1 MSSSDTY
8 NEFVKYFE
16 RMNQRYNE
24 YMKDTERINQL
35 YTESIKNIE
44 RMNELYR
51 ELINANDRMNE
62 LYKDIQKISSNWLDI
77 FWRPWLAKGRGEK
90 DKANKSSKSHCGR
103 YILSKEFEC
112 SKKTSVRVSHFQV
125 RNIKKGTFKRINS
138 IQSRIIC
145 SRWLFI
151 AQSQANHRT
160 DPRSAFLLV
169 HQSVIAMVGL
179 SNCLNLALTY
189 LNLA

>member
-24 YMKDTERINQL
+24 CMKDTERINQL

-51 ELINANDRMNE
+51 KLINANDRMNE

-77 FWRPWLAKGRGEK
+77 FWRPWLGKGRGEK
-90 DKANKSSKSHCGR
+90 DKANKSSKSHCG
-103 YILSKEFEC
+103 S
-112 SKKTSVRVSHFQV
+112 
-125 RNIKKGTFKRINS
+125 
-138 IQSRIIC
+138 
-145 SRWLFI
+145 
-151 AQSQANHRT
+151 
-160 DPRSAFLLV
+160 
-169 HQSVIAMVGL
+169 
-179 SNCLNLALTY
+179 
-189 LNLA
+189 